1 MRGGGGV
8 NEKWTIQL
16 LSYNSMSCREWRDI
30 TLVLPVDRM
39 LNLEYGAEIGLFFK
53 IQNQL
58 QYHRFT
64 GNFIHV
70 YIIYV

>member
-1 MRGGGGV
+1 
-8 NEKWTIQL
+8 
-16 LSYNSMSCREWRDI
+16 MSCREWRDI

-39 LNLEYGAEIGLFFK
+39 LNPEYGAEIGLFFK

>member
-1 MRGGGGV
+1 
-8 NEKWTIQL
+8 
-16 LSYNSMSCREWRDI
+16 MSWRDV

-39 LNLEYGAEIGLFFK
+39 LNPEYESEIGLFFK
-53 IQNQL
+53 NRNQL